1 MDEELKKEYICK
13 YLFDILTAINEI
25 ESFLAGKPI
34 LFKDF
39 CNNIMLHR
47 AIERNIEIIGEASN
61 RILKLEPD
69 FPISDARQAVD
80 ARNFVTHN
88 YDKIDDSILWAIVI
102 NDLPKLKE
110 EVAALL
116 SVEDDRGNS
125 SAC

>member
-1 MDEELKKEYICK
+1 
-13 YLFDILTAINEI
+13 
-25 ESFLAGKPI
+25 
-34 LFKDF
+34 
-39 CNNIMLHR
+39 MLHR

-102 NDLPKLKE
+102 HDLPKLKE
-110 EVAALL
+110 EVAELL
-116 SVEDDRGNS
+116 SVEADRIIRS
-125 SAC
+125 DY